1 MRHVAIREL
10 HDLHPLEPLVYQAP
24 ALGLGDAPHAQAE
37 LHILLYGEEGKQCQA
52 LPDHRRIALPGRQFV
67 DALAAEPDFA
77 FAWHFEAR
85 QHPQHR
91 RLAAAARPHDRE
103 ELAFRSEEHTSELQ
117 SLMRISYAVFCL
129 KKKKKYP
136 K

>member
-1 MRHVAIREL
+1 MRHVAIREF

-24 ALGLGDAPHAQAE
+24 ALGLGYAPHAQAE

-85 QHPQHR
+85 QHPPHR
-91 RLAAAARPHDRE
+91 LLAAASRPHDRE
-103 ELAFRSEEHTSELQ
+103 ELAFSEDRKRTRLHS
-117 SLMRISYAVFCL
+117 RHYC
-129 KKKKKYP
+129 P
-136 K
+136 

>member
-1 MRHVAIREL
+1 MRHVAIREF

-77 FAWHFEAR
+77 FA
-85 QHPQHR
+85 
-91 RLAAAARPHDRE
+91 
-103 ELAFRSEEHTSELQ
+103 RSEEHTSELQ

-129 KKKKKYP
+129 KKKNKTTENNHIRITNN
-136 K
+136 